1 MAYIINRYNGTILTT
16 VEDGTINQ
24 TTELKFVG
32 KNYAGYGEI
41 QNENMLF
48 LLENFA
54 NTSSPTRPI
63 SGMLWYDSASSKIK
77 VYDGV
82 RWKTTGGAEV
92 SPTPPLFGNE
102 GDIWWNNTTNQMY
115 GRSAANEWILI
126 GPQSAGAGLTQMRSI
141 TLLDTVGV
149 THAVIAATVEDEVIY
164 IISADEFTIAPVDA
178 IPGFNLIKK
187 GLTLINTPESG
198 VTTTDHW
205 YWGTASNA
213 AKLNGQPASYYDI
226 DSNLS
231 SRLTPVAFGDEGYTL
246 GNDTD
251 LTVRIDTD
259 TVTPLFKL
267 HRNIL
272 RFYSAT
278 DVLISTIEATGI
290 LPGSNLAFNLGSAA
304 KKWNIVYANTLDGT
318 ATRADSIKVDG
329 NASNY
334 WEAKTAATQNSI
346 AARDSS
352 GNLNAVLFNG
362 TATKA
367 RYADLAEKYSTGTDL
382 PIGTAVAVCSH
393 EDHEVEPA
401 NASKLCIGVVSEK
414 PAYLMN
420 SEAEGQAIALKGRVP
435 VRVVGAVK
443 KGQAVFAWDA
453 GVCSTIQ
460 TTALIGVALE
470 TNDAEGEKLVECVL
484 KV

>member
-41 QNENMLF
+41 QNENILF

-54 NTSSPTRPI
+54 NSSAPTRPI
-63 SGMLWYDSASSKIK
+63 SGMLWYDSASGKIK
-77 VYDGV
+77 VYDGS

-92 SPTPPLFGNE
+92 STTAPQLGNE
-102 GDIWWNNTTNQMY
+102 GDIYWNSSTNQMY
-115 GRSAANEWILI
+115 ARSAANEWILV
-126 GPQSAGAGLTQMRSI
+126 GPQSAGSGITQMKSL
-141 TLLDTVGV
+141 TLLDTLSVS
-149 THAVIAATVEDEVIY
+149 HAIIAATIEDEVIY
-164 IISADEFTIAPVDA
+164 IISPDEFTIASVDA
-178 IPGFNLIKK
+178 IPGFTLVKK
-187 GLTLINTPESG
+187 GLTLINTPTSG
-198 VTTTDHW
+198 VTSTDHW
-205 YWGTASNA
+205 FWGTASNA

-226 DSNLS
+226 DTNLAA
-231 SRLTPVAFGDEGYTL
+231 RLTAIAFGDAGYTL

-251 LTVRIDTD
+251 LTVKIDTD
-259 TVTPLFKL
+259 TVSPLFKL

-272 RFYSAT
+272 KFYNAS

-290 LPGSNLAFNLGSAA
+290 LPGSDLAFNLGSAA
-304 KKWNIVYANTLDGT
+304 KKWTTVYANTFDGT
-318 ATRADSIKVDG
+318 AVRADAIKVDG
-329 NASNY
+329 NVSNY

-352 GNLNAVLFNG
+352 GNLTAVVFNG

-367 RYADLAEKYSTGTDL
+367 RYADLAEKYSTASDL
-382 PIGTAVAVCSH
+382 PVGTAVAVCSH

-401 NASKLCIGVVSEK
+401 NASNFCIGVVSNK

-435 VRVVGAVK
+435 VRVKGSVK
-443 KGQAVFAWDA
+443 KGQAVFAWNE

-460 TTALIGVALE
+460 TTAIVGIALE
-470 TNDAEGEKLVECVL
+470 SNNDEGEKLVECVL